1 MKKILVIGEEE
12 KVHQLLPKIEN
23 KGFEIEISDGDE
35 EEDFKEYDVIFD
47 LNFDDD
53 SENFPIY
60 AGLREK
66 IVILS
71 TVKQSIAE
79 ASYVFPAKVRSY
91 IFGFNALPIFIE
103 DDTWE
108 ISCFRANEIEHF
120 QKFANSI
127 NIQYLQVADRVGMF
141 RPRSLFVSLN
151 ERAKCVEEQ
160 IVWQKENEL
169 VNQWLKEIDYYG
181 VTSVFE
187 TLVSIFEDTKDFRYF
202 PCALLKQKYLRN
214 HQFVR

>member
-1 MKKILVIGEEE
+1 MNILLIGEEE
-12 KVHQLLPKIEN
+12 KVEAIRPHIEIE
-23 KGFEIEISDGDE
+23 GVTLEISDGDE
-35 EEDFKEYDVIFD
+35 EEDFKEYDVIID

-60 AGLREK
+60 AGLRDK

-71 TVKQSIAE
+71 SAKQSIAE
-79 ASYVFPAKVRSY
+79 ASYIYPAKVRSY
-91 IFGFNALPIFIE
+91 IFGINALPVFIE
-103 DDTWE
+103 DKTWE
-108 ISCFRANEIEHF
+108 ISCFRGNEIEHF
-120 QKFANSI
+120 QKFAKKI
-127 NIQYLQVADRVGMF
+127 DIQYLQVADRVGMF

-151 ERAKCVEEQ
+151 ERAKCIEEQ
-160 IVWQKENEL
+160 VVWQKDNEI
-169 VNQWLKEIDYYG
+169 VNEWLKEIDHYG

-187 TLVSIFEDTKDFRYF
+187 TLVAIFEDTKDFRYF